1 MSSVMFEHYE
11 ALEQKTNPV
20 NNANFKQ
27 GKTVKKLDP
36 FRNSKLNDKILS
48 RSAVGSGIV
57 KSVAKYSLPAYLF
70 FEAVEYIRNIALKM
84 YDEKSKT
91 LGLGKYEKK
100 PTVASPTVASPTV
113 ASPTVA
119 SPTVASPVGS
129 PGVDNSKLF
138 SPSDIPGVD
147 NPKPILSPDFDP
159 KDTLLS
165 ILKDS
170 TVANVAI
177 ARQLEASNQIAIQN
191 NKAVLEL
198 KSLQNEVDV
207 AYKDLGISSSMSV
220 AKSTNAMSDAVTAL
234 SDAVN
239 GIKSIMQDNQ
249 EAEVAYKEQALS
261 DNEAIAKHNES
272 IVKNQKALNK
282 TIASIDKTFKN
293 GVSIKK
299 TELENNLLNLQ
310 VKKEEFESTP
320 IELDNLGDEIPKLSP
335 QQMRA
340 VKNAVVAKKNSDE
353 NTFELD
359 ADDIEDMF
367 GMPDISDIF
376 KFNKKTERIKSVVG
390 DA

>member
-1 MSSVMFEHYE
+1 
-11 ALEQKTNPV
+11 
-20 NNANFKQ
+20 
-27 GKTVKKLDP
+27 
-36 FRNSKLNDKILS
+36 
-48 RSAVGSGIV
+48 
-57 KSVAKYSLPAYLF
+57 
-70 FEAVEYIRNIALKM
+70 
-84 YDEKSKT
+84 
-91 LGLGKYEKK
+91 
-100 PTVASPTVASPTV
+100 
-113 ASPTVA
+113 
-119 SPTVASPVGS
+119 
-129 PGVDNSKLF
+129 
-138 SPSDIPGVD
+138 
-147 NPKPILSPDFDP
+147 
-159 KDTLLS
+159 
-165 ILKDS
+165 
-170 TVANVAI
+170 
-177 ARQLEASNQIAIQN
+177 
-191 NKAVLEL
+191 
-198 KSLQNEVDV
+198 
-207 AYKDLGISSSMSV
+207 MSV

-261 DNEAIAKHNES
+261 DNEAVAKHNES

>member
-1 MSSVMFEHYE
+1 MNAVTAFDFSDEI
-11 ALEQKTNPV
+11 EQKTNPV
-20 NNANFKQ
+20 NNTNFKQ
-27 GKTVKKLDP
+27 GKTVNKLDP

-57 KSVAKYSLPAYLF
+57 KSVAEYSLPAYLA
-70 FEAVEYIRNIALKM
+70 FEAVEYMTNTALEM
-84 YDEKSKT
+84 YDEKFKA

-100 PTVASPTVASPTV
+100 PTV

-234 SDAVN
+234 SDAIN

-261 DNEAIAKHNES
+261 DNEAVAKHNES

-390 DA
+390 GA

>member
-100 PTVASPTVASPTV
+100 
-113 ASPTVA
+113 PTVA

-282 TIASIDKTFKN
+282 TIASINKTFKN